1 MFENGIFINF
11 EKFYSLTSKLVGF
24 RILHI
29 MELQCF
35 EKKVMTDFVELFL
48 SSISA
53 SKTKSEGTIV
63 DVINK

>member
-1 MFENGIFINF
+1 
-11 EKFYSLTSKLVGF
+11 
-24 RILHI
+24 

-48 SSISA
+48 SSIST